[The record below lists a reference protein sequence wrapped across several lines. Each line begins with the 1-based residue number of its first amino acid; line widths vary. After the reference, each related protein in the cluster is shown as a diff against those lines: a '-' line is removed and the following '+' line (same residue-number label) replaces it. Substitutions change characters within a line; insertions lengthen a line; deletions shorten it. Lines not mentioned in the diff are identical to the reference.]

1 MLVACLRRATLWSAL
16 IALLAFSA
24 LPTAAQDVAHLG
36 TNQLI
41 FEPVGNSAFPDATG
55 KGIVDYRGGDQESSR
70 WRASFR
76 FSGLEANA
84 TYTVVIKDRFADS
97 DTADETSV
105 SPLCSFQTDGE
116 GKGNCFWYFRG
127 LVRLN
132 VVQLRT
138 KDETGRRVLQAS
150 RSGDPGSITTDPNRY
165 SPGGQIPVRQQ
176 SRNG

>member
-1 MLVACLRRATLWSAL
+1 MLVACLRGATLWSAL

-24 LPTAAQDVAHLG
+24 LPTAAQDIAHFG
-36 TNQLI
+36 TNRLV
-41 FEPVGNSAFPDATG
+41 FEPVGDLASPDATG
-55 KGIVDYRGGDQESSR
+55 KGVVDYRGGNEQSSR

-84 TYTVVIKDRFADS
+84 SYTVVIKGRFADS
-97 DTADETSV
+97 DTADETPFN
-105 SPLCSFQTDGE
+105 PLCSFQTDGE

-127 LVRLN
+127 LARLN

-138 KDETGRRVLQAS
+138 EDETGRRVLQAS
-150 RSGDPGSITTDPNRY
+150 RSGDSGSITTDPNRY

-176 SRNG
+176 ARNG